1 MTTPDMDRLA
11 VAAGVAVTDAT
22 RKFGMM
28 VAAWEKERCAQ
39 VAEDLHMSDG
49 DWIAKA
55 IRTSA

>member
-1 MTTPDMDRLA
+1 VTTPDVDRLA
-11 VAAGVAVTDAT
+11 VAAGVEVTEGT

-49 DWIAKA
+49 DWIAQA
-55 IRTSA
+55 IRKSA